1 MKLHFKEYYRCATFP
16 CIYEVLIC
24 TLDMISGVWVIGFKT
39 SIGSKEEIKEKDA
52 NRRWKA
58 YQQHK
63 NIEKWVDHRSDGSK
77 KVSLNLLSG
86 AFKLQ
91 LAMPKAAT

>member
-1 MKLHFKEYYRCATFP
+1 
-16 CIYEVLIC
+16 
-24 TLDMISGVWVIGFKT
+24 MISGVWVIGFKT

-91 LAMPKAAT
+91 LCRRLQHEHMNFICQTTDWQIA